1 MHEAHNGK
9 HSGGKMKPG
18 VLTQLEPDR
27 SVLCTTKAAITNML
41 ESPQYV
47 SKSSLNKLNHLFS
60 FSISRLHER
69 KEDVNKSCVRM
80 CVCVIKN
87 KNLVSLYDKFHT

>member
-41 ESPQYV
+41 QSPQYV

-60 FSISRLHER
+60 FSISGMHER
-69 KEDVNKSCVRM
+69 KEDVNKSCVRV
-80 CVCVIKN
+80 CVCV
-87 KNLVSLYDKFHT
+87 